1 MSTLK
6 LSLVGFSLRLGL
18 MLIVLINALFL
29 ARTLGPQRFGEYFL
43 FLRVVSVLAV
53 LADLGLS
60 QSANAFFGRH
70 KGWRGSIH
78 RVILKFVPIFWLA
91 TTSIAGVTLWALA
104 DVLLPNLSWSLI
116 AMAFVVL
123 PLSQYANLWN
133 SMMLGMGRI
142 WRVNLVQVAMCS
154 LSLALTIIF
163 VVILSGGVMVAATIY
178 LSVMF
183 LQFLIMLAMALRLSE
198 DKLTD
203 EPPAELARK
212 MLNFGLRGYPGS
224 LFYLLWTRVP
234 VFILNVTHGAV
245 AVGYFSIAQ
254 QMAEKIQLPV
264 LAVQDVVYQKM
275 SVLPG
280 HRATLAMNRYL
291 RLSWWGMMIVVLV
304 AALLAPLVVVP
315 LLGSAYAN
323 VVAPTQILLAGVAF
337 AGVSQLL
344 DVYFV
349 NHLHRPG
356 LASILAWVSV
366 ALGLTL
372 AVLLI
377 PAYAEKGAAWAV
389 ACTSI
394 IGSLIYVGLYLFVTG
409 TNIKELFYIRK
420 QDVSLVREQMVAILR
435 R

>member
-1 MSTLK
+1 
-6 LSLVGFSLRLGL
+6 LVV
-18 MLIVLINALFL
+18 MVNALFL

-53 LADLGLS
+53 VADLGLS

-78 RVILKFVPIFWLA
+78 RVILKFVPIFWFV
-91 TTSIAGVTLWALA
+91 TTAIAGLTIWAFA
-104 DVLLPNLSWSLI
+104 DTLLPNLAGRLI
-116 AMAFVVL
+116 FVAFVVL

-142 WRVNLVQVAMCS
+142 WRVNLVQLAMCS

-163 VVILSGGVMVAATIY
+163 VVMLSGGVMVAATIY
-178 LSVMF
+178 LSVML

-198 DKLTD
+198 DAFTD
-203 EPPAELARK
+203 EPPAELAQK

-224 LFYLLWTRVP
+224 LFYLLWTRLP
-234 VFILNVTHGAV
+234 VFILNATSGAV

-264 LAVQDVVYQKM
+264 QAVQDVVYQKM
-275 SVLPG
+275 SILPG
-280 HRATLAMNRYL
+280 NMATLAMNRYL
-291 RLSWWGMMIVVLV
+291 RLTWWGMLIVVLI
-304 AALLAPLVVVP
+304 AGLLAPWVVVP
-315 LLGSAYAN
+315 LLGPAYAS
-323 VVAPTQILLAGVAF
+323 VVGPTQVLLAGVAF
-337 AGVSQLL
+337 TGVSQLL

-349 NHLHRPG
+349 NQLHRPG
-356 LASILAWVSV
+356 AASILAWVSV

-372 AVLLI
+372 AILLI
-377 PAYAEKGAAWAV
+377 PAYAERGAAWAV

-394 IGSLIYVGLYLFVTG
+394 LGSLVYVGLYLSVTG
-409 TNIKELFYIRK
+409 SSIKELIYIRK
-420 QDVSLVREQMVAILR
+420 DDLCLVREQLVGILR

>member
-6 LSLVGFSLRLGL
+6 LSLVGFGLRLAL
-18 MLIVLINALFL
+18 MLVVMVNALFL
-29 ARTLGPQRFGEYFL
+29 ARTLGPERFGEYFL

-78 RVILKFVPIFWLA
+78 RVILKFVPIFWFV
-91 TTSIAGVTLWALA
+91 TTAIAGLTLWALA
-104 DVLLPNLSWSLI
+104 DILLPNLAWRLI
-116 AMAFVVL
+116 VIGFVVL

-142 WRVNLVQVAMCS
+142 WMVNLVQVAMCS

-163 VVILSGGVMVAATIY
+163 VVMLSGGVMVAATIY
-178 LSVMF
+178 LSVML
-183 LQFLIMLAMALRLSE
+183 LQFLIMLALALRLSE
-198 DKLTD
+198 DELTD
-203 EPPAELARK
+203 EPPAELAQK

-234 VFILNVTHGAV
+234 VFILNATSGAV

-264 LAVQDVVYQKM
+264 QAVQDVIYQKM
-275 SVLPG
+275 SVLP
-280 HRATLAMNRYL
+280 RYMATLAMNRYL
-291 RLSWWGMMIVVLV
+291 RLSWWGMIIVALF
-304 AALLAPLVVVP
+304 AALLAPWVVVP
-315 LLGSAYAN
+315 LLGSAYAS
-323 VVAPTQILLAGVAF
+323 VVGPTQILLAGVAF
-337 AGVSQLL
+337 TGVSQLL

-349 NHLHRPG
+349 NQLHRPG

-377 PAYAEKGAAWAV
+377 PAYADKGAAWAV

-409 TNIKELFYIRK
+409 TNIKELLYIRK
-420 QDVSLVREQMVAILR
+420 QDVSLVREQLVGILR